1 MAITKASNPP
11 GHNATEP
18 ERLPFHEAVSGSAKA
33 AFLTA
38 IMTALLGVRI
48 GSGGPN
54 LTFRFF

>member
-38 IMTALLGVRI
+38 IMAALLGVR
-48 GSGGPN
+48 
-54 LTFRFF
+54 